1 MATLGRY
8 EILRTLADDGMVAVH
23 AARSASRPDAPLI
36 RLVTFRPSAALVGHP
51 RNTIERIAFV
61 DAFKR
66 QQQLAQSSES
76 WARITEIGRDGE
88 TTMVVVDHPPASLD
102 DVVIGRVA
110 LEANTL
116 RHLVTEI
123 VRALRATIKADQ
135 RPHGA
140 LAPST
145 VLIEPGKPLA
155 ETTIRLTDPA
165 PPLHDESLDPHAEMR
180 RLGLLIL
187 RLVDPQPTWSGV
199 RWPIQSS
206 PAWKRI
212 GRSGEAW
219 RELVNRLLD
228 PNAEQRGTGLS
239 LEQVEDSLPV
249 EPRDLR
255 KPLGLATAAAILAI
269 GGGAI
274 YWNFFYV
281 PALTDAQVDP
291 ARIALTNLY
300 WEHWWWFTAFHAPIS
315 QPNQDPFA
323 AHRQSAEAAPA
334 VRYLDEQIV
343 QPLRTATAETRGL
356 YFKPGP
362 YFDDQRNY
370 ANISAS
376 QIASLGFEDLKSNID
391 QPELGRIE
399 NALELIG
406 TVRSALQK
414 WPLRERL
421 ANAAAE
427 FESRGW
433 NGAGREA
440 RQIAQ
445 AALSPPNPA
454 EVGAAHA
461 EVEQRDVLAAANAV
475 LEAAPALT
483 QIEAIL
489 AAQQRI
495 EERAAAIGLT
505 VPQALGDWLNDHV
518 GGAASLAELQSDLA
532 AVEPIVREI
541 DAILAEP
548 EGIYAWA
555 IFDEEVGLA
564 PAVPATADAAYFSA
578 WAETAKQYRAMRDD
592 PRGPIRANLDP
603 WTLAVTGTIERIAG
617 FTNQRANELT
627 EKRQQ
632 LTANVRSLLDRS
644 AIEKN
649 REEIARQVTTLSDSM
664 SALQREADDLWR
676 SLNRPAGAYLTDM
689 RATSFGS
696 PALDA
701 LWQRRLSAAGLEQRL
716 VNDPAVYGAFYQQTD
731 GIQRAFTAVMDER
744 FPRPR
749 SLPEATPGWQPGALD
764 QVILRELEARRAL
777 VGEAIVAAAEAQPNS
792 VVALTTPSVAESLA
806 QQESAFTAWFNR
818 VASFADDMVRMED
831 QFEIGAMP
839 DESIGG
845 APTPRAIRAQW
856 FNGEHAA
863 LATELRPAA
872 QQILA
877 RLDAAEAVLNAADAS
892 TLLTQ
897 LGTTTPDEYPSR
909 WWAAWRRLGELPFG
923 NNHTLATERQLL
935 DALRDWLGSE
945 ELPESRRAQ
954 MADRLTTAAAERWL
968 TFAGSL
974 SDPAAFESAFAERT
988 HFAVDDA
995 SLPDWLRWNLEL
1007 SDLRAALRPLGE
1019 DGSRDPQAKD
1029 LLRRFLVEAQR
1040 DAGPANARSE
1050 AAKLR
1055 EEIDIIVND
1064 REETV
1069 DFTKIG
1075 PATIDRERWYFDADV
1090 SDPIGGERPPERIVY
1105 RMRKKQRS
1113 DPDDLTIEFVL
1124 LHKSEFPQH
1133 LAGSIYVSVNEVSFD
1148 LFWQTVR
1155 DPAIWSAVD
1164 GHLDTTA
1171 RGSTDGRPGPRVW
1184 TRSPNGNLLTQPQH
1198 WLVYDPARDPEQKG
1212 ALADR
1217 TYPAGQTPA
1226 PPNGSHPMQ
1235 YVSPQAAF
1243 FVARRLGCRL
1253 PTSEE
1258 MRAAGAKAF
1267 GGDGLSGAADRIRAG
1282 SPTAPT
1288 PNLRDETFATQT
1300 AHARDYRAAQ
1310 NNRPGVFTPEAG
1322 AFRAQA
1328 REMDVYPIN
1337 DGTLWFHEVMTG
1349 DTRPVRHVLGNVAE
1363 WVYDRPEDII
1373 GEDPLAVPAP
1383 TDILNR
1389 MVGDHLG
1396 IMGGSALSAPSLRP
1410 DEKLTLDL
1418 GAFMIDERKGFAD
1431 VGFRLVLVPGRLTT
1445 IAQYILQKSDQAYL
1459 TAAPPL
1465 GGEP

>member
-8 EILRTLADDGMVAVH
+8 EIQRTLSDDGMLAVH
-23 AARSASRPDAPLI
+23 AARPASRPDAPLI
-36 RLVTFRPSAALVGHP
+36 RLVTFRPSAALIGHP
-51 RNTIERIAFV
+51 RNTIERLAFI

-66 QQQLAQSSES
+66 QQQLAQASES

-88 TTMVVVDHPPASLD
+88 ATMVVVDHPPASLD

-116 RHLVTEI
+116 RHLVIEI
-123 VRALRATIKADQ
+123 TRALRATVKADQ

-140 LAPST
+140 LAPSS
-145 VLIEPGKPLA
+145 VLIQPGKPLD
-155 ETTIRLTDPA
+155 ETSVRLTDPA
-165 PPLHDESLDPHAEMR
+165 PPLKAESLDPHAEMR

-187 RLVDPQPTWSGV
+187 QLVDPQPTWMGV

-228 PNAEQRGTGLS
+228 PNAEQRGTGLT
-239 LEQVEDSLPV
+239 LEQVEDNLPV

-255 KPLGLATAAAILAI
+255 KPLSLATAAAILAI

-323 AHRQSAEAAPA
+323 AHRQRAEAAQA
-334 VRYLDEQIV
+334 LRYLDERIV

-376 QIASLGFEDLKSNID
+376 QIASLGFEELKSNID

-399 NALELIG
+399 NALSLIG
-406 TVRSALQK
+406 NVRTALTE

-421 ANAAAE
+421 ANAAAT

-440 RQIAQ
+440 RQLAQ
-445 AALSPPNPA
+445 AAMSPPNPA
-454 EVGAAHA
+454 DVGAAHA
-461 EVEQRDVLAAANAV
+461 EVDQRDVLEAVNAV
-475 LEAAPALT
+475 LDAAPALT
-483 QIEAIL
+483 QIESIL

-505 VPQALGDWLNDHV
+505 VPQAVGDWLSDHA
-518 GGAASLAELQSDLA
+518 GGAGSLSELRDDLA

-548 EGIYAWA
+548 EGVYAWA
-555 IFDEEVGLA
+555 IFDAEIGLA
-564 PAVPATADAAYFSA
+564 PSVPANADAAYFSA

-592 PRGPIRANLDP
+592 PRGPIRANLDA
-603 WTLAVTGTIERIAG
+603 WTLAVSGTIERIGG

-632 LTANVRSLLDRS
+632 LTADVRALLDRS

-649 REEIARQVTTLSDSM
+649 REEIAQQVNIVTAAM
-664 SALQREADDLWR
+664 SGLQREADDLWR

-689 RATSFGS
+689 RAVSFGS

-701 LWQRRLSAAGLEQRL
+701 LWQARLGAPGLEQRL
-716 VNDPAVYGAFYQQTD
+716 VSDPAVYGAFYQQTD

-749 SLPEATPGWQPGALD
+749 SLPDATPGWQPTALD
-764 QVILRELEARRAL
+764 PVIQRKLEARRTF

-792 VVALTTPSVAESLA
+792 VVALTTPSVANALS
-806 QQESAFTAWFNR
+806 QQEEAFTAWFNR
-818 VASFADDMVRMED
+818 VASFGDDMVRMED
-831 QFEIGAMP
+831 HFDIGATP
-839 DESIGG
+839 DESIDG
-845 APTPRAIRAQW
+845 APSPRAVRAQW

-863 LATELRPAA
+863 LATELRPAV
-872 QQILA
+872 QPILA
-877 RLDAAEAVLNAADAS
+877 RLDAAESVLNAADAT
-892 TLLTQ
+892 TLIAQ
-897 LGTTTPDEYPSR
+897 LGSTTPDEYPSR

-923 NNHTLATERQLL
+923 NAHTLATERRLL

-945 ELPESRRAQ
+945 ELTEARRTQ
-954 MADRLTTAAAERWL
+954 MSQRLTSAAAQRWM
-968 TFAGSL
+968 TFAQSL
-974 SDPAAFESAFAERT
+974 TEPAAFEAAFAERT

-995 SLPDWLRWNLEL
+995 TLPDWLRWNLEL

-1019 DGSRDPQAKD
+1019 DGSLDQQAKD
-1029 LLRRFLVEAQR
+1029 LLRRFLVDAQR
-1040 DAGPANARSE
+1040 DAGPANARNE

-1069 DFTKIG
+1069 DYTKIG
-1075 PATIDRERWYFDADV
+1075 PATIDRDRWFFDASA
-1090 SDPIGGERPPERIVY
+1090 SDPVGGERPPERIVY

-1113 DPDDLTIEFVL
+1113 DPDNLTIEFVL
-1124 LHKSEFPQH
+1124 LHKSEFPEH
-1133 LAGSIYVSVNEVSFD
+1133 LTGSIYVSVNEVSFD
-1148 LFWQTVR
+1148 LFWQSVR
-1155 DPAIWSAVD
+1155 DPDVWSTVD

-1184 TRSPNGNLLTQPQH
+1184 MRSQSGNLLTQPQH
-1198 WLVYDPARDPEQKG
+1198 WLVYDPARDPEQRG

-1217 TYPAGQTPA
+1217 TYPAGATPA

-1253 PTSEE
+1253 PTSAE

-1267 GGDGLSGAADRIRAG
+1267 GGGGLATAIERIRAG
-1282 SPTAPT
+1282 SPTAPV
-1288 PNLRDETFATQT
+1288 PNLRDETFAMQSE
-1300 AHARDYRAAQ
+1300 HARDYRAAQ

-1337 DGTLWFHEVMTG
+1337 DGTLWFHEVMNG
-1349 DTRPVRHVLGNVAE
+1349 DTRPVRHILGNVAE

-1373 GEDPLAVPAP
+1373 GDDPLAVPAP

-1396 IMGGSALSAPSLRP
+1396 IMGGSALSAPSLQP

-1445 IAQYILQKSDQAYL
+1445 IAQHILQKSDQAFL